1 VKFNYKVFIVG
12 FFVFLF
18 LYLASREAKAEV
30 QFEIGPTNLSGDWAG
45 GGLVLSERL
54 GKYDF
59 GIGYI
64 SEQTV
69 SLRTFSLSDP
79 SCTKITDGFNRC
91 DFVIR
96 ESIFIH
102 AQRIVKYKK
111 CEMGIGPAWFQNTS
125 RVFGKQFNFG
135 LMIGCDLSDKA
146 FIRIRHWSN
155 AGSGTPN
162 LGQDM
167 LTIGWRF

>member
-1 VKFNYKVFIVG
+1 MKFKPVYLVLL
-12 FFVFLF
+12 FLF
-18 LYLASREAKAEV
+18 ILFYLFARESKAEV
-30 QFEIGPTNLSGDWAG
+30 QLELGPTNLSGNWAG
-45 GGLVLSERL
+45 GALLLSERF

-69 SLRTFSLSDP
+69 SLRAFDLKSPD
-79 SCTKITDGFNRC
+79 CKRITDGFNRC
-91 DFVIR
+91 DFEIR
-96 ESIFIH
+96 ENIFIQ
-102 AQRIVKYKK
+102 AQRIVKYKR

-125 RVFGKQFNFG
+125 RVSGKQLNFS
-135 LMIGCDLSDKA
+135 LMIGCNLSEKS

-155 AGSGTPN
+155 AGSATPN
-162 LGQDM
+162 LGQDL